1 MKTMLVLLAV
11 VAMTGC
17 ASVVA
22 DKPQALAAMT
32 QPLAAPAMSVSEPA
46 VDVPLKL
53 MSPSQSA
60 ARIN

>member
-22 DKPQALAAMT
+22 EKAQPLATMT
-32 QPLAAPAMSVSEPA
+32 QPLAAPAVGVNEPV

-60 ARIN
+60 ARVN

>member
-11 VAMTGC
+11 VATTGC

-22 DKPQALAAMT
+22 DKAQPLAAIV
-32 QPLAAPAMSVSEPA
+32 QPLAAPAMGVNEPA
-46 VDVPLKL
+46 IDVPLKL

-60 ARIN
+60 ARVN